1 MAGLTGPGIIP
12 EKVVN
17 YMMYVDGNRS
27 LTALVDAD
35 LPDIQFM
42 SETISGAGIAGEI
55 ESTTLGHIQAMTL
68 GINFRT
74 LIDENYNMLEQR
86 AYAIEL
92 KAGLQSSDQTNGQLK
107 TGKYRIMVKGFPK
120 GFNQGKLSVGKP
132 TDSKQEFSVNYMK
145 VEYDGKEVLEIDKT
159 NMIFKVNGKD
169 YLAEIRS
176 AMGI

>member
-1 MAGLTGPGIIP
+1 MALTGPGIIP

-17 YMMYVDGNRS
+17 YMLYVDGS
-27 LTALVDAD
+27 KSETALVDAD

-55 ESTTLGHIQAMTL
+55 DSTTLGHIQAMTMGL
-68 GINFRT
+68 NFRT

-86 AYAIEL
+86 AYALEF
-92 KAGLQSSDQTNGQLK
+92 KAGLQSSDQSNGKLV
-107 TGKYRIMVKGFPK
+107 TGKYRIMVKGYPK
-120 GFNQGKLSVGKP
+120 GFTQGKLSVGKP

-145 VEYDGKEVLEIDKT
+145 VEYDGQEVFEVDKT
-159 NMIFKVNGKD
+159 NMIFKVNGTD
-169 YLAEIRS
+169 YLTEIRA

>member
-1 MAGLTGPGIIP
+1 MALTGPGIIP

-17 YMMYVDGNRS
+17 YLLYVDGS
-27 LTALVDAD
+27 KSETALVDAD

-55 ESTTLGHIQAMTL
+55 DSTTLGHLQAMTMGL
-68 GINFRT
+68 NFRT

-86 AYAIEL
+86 AYSLEL
-92 KAGLQSSDQTNGQLK
+92 KAGLQSSDQSNGKLAI
-107 TGKYRIMVKGFPK
+107 GKYRIMVKGYPK
-120 GFNQGKLSVGKP
+120 GFTQGKMSVGKP

-159 NMIFKVNGKD
+159 NMIFKVNGTD
-169 YLAEIRS
+169 YLTEIRA
-176 AMGI
+176 AMGM